1 MRSCL
6 PDWFRSGR
14 MQYRM
19 LGAVL
24 AACSGCV
31 GGQTGTEAIP
41 SDGGRGT
48 TQATDN
54 ETTTGSDD
62 VLTPS
67 TAGCVGPLDGGQ
79 SLDAQTGMNEEAV
92 VDFVRNS
99 NPVTFRHDDGSITN
113 ASLVVAPLAGGCQIA
128 TSSGPSALSMPV
140 STQLTTDDARVS
152 LNLSGTVV
160 AYAAAGGGVV
170 EVEVTGLTQCVRTAG
185 LEAMTPCAI
194 VGLDQSPYAATT
206 IGLSARIQ
214 LIAGA
219 AQWLGTLRVSASV
232 TGSCSPEPC
241 SISDWVT
248 VSTMSLSGQ
257 L

>member
-6 PDWFRSGR
+6 LAWFRAEKVR
-14 MQYRM
+14 YC
-19 LGAVL
+19 VL
-24 AACSGCV
+24 WTALIAWSGCV

-41 SDGGRGT
+41 SAGGRGT
-48 TQATDN
+48 KQDTGNA
-54 ETTTGSDD
+54 TTTGSDG

-67 TAGCVGPLDGGQ
+67 SAGCAAPLDGGVG
-79 SLDAQTGMNEEAV
+79 LDAQTGMTEGDV

-99 NPVTFRHDDGSITN
+99 NPVTFRHDDGSIAN
-113 ASLVVAPLAGGCQIA
+113 ATLIITPMAGGCQTA
-128 TSSGPSALSMPV
+128 TSSGPSALSIPV
-140 STQLTTDDARVS
+140 STQLTSDDERVR
-152 LNLSGTVV
+152 LNLSGTAV

-170 EVEVTGLTQCVRTAG
+170 EVEVMGLTQCFRASG

-194 VGLDQSPYAATT
+194 VGIDQSPYAATT

-214 LIAGA
+214 RIAGA
-219 AQWLGTLRVSASV
+219 TQWLGTLRVSGSV

-248 VSTMSLSGQ
+248 VSTMSLSSR